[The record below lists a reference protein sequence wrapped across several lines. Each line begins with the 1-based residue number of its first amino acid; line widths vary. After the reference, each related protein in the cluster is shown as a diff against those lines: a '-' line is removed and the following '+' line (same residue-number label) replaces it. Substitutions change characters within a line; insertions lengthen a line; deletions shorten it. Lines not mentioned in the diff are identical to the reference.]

1 MPNTINRP
9 VPPMSSG
16 TSPWSNNEIEV
27 FDGFSEES
35 TVQQSGSIL
44 DLEIFEIY
52 ITHISI

>member
-1 MPNTINRP
+1 
-9 VPPMSSG
+9 MSSG